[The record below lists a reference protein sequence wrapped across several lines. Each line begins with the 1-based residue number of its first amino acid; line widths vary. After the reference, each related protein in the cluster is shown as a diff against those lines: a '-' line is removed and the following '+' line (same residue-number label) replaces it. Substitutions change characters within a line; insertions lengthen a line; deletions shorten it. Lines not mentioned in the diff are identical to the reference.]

1 MHDIIEIEMKE
12 GGNYIV
18 QNIEILVEQLSK
30 YTTYFDT

>member
-1 MHDIIEIEMKE
+1 MKE

-30 YTTYFDT
+30 YTTYFDTWYNAIQ